1 MGCVTS
7 SVKVSDR
14 RACTIE
20 SEIGVVS
27 SGSRIGWYRA
37 PAASA
42 ALGELAQGNLDKFHA
57 ILGPTVPLSH
67 HIFRAPTR
75 FYKTG
80 VAFMAWLNDHQSLTP
95 ITDLLNNRGTMG
107 DGVIDIPRIRGWM
120 EAEGYAGFS
129 EV

>member
-1 MGCVTS
+1 MTLTMRNSLLV
-7 SVKVSDR
+7 
-14 RACTIE
+14 
-20 SEIGVVS
+20 IGS
-27 SGSRIGWYRA
+27 MTTTCKAKAMHCWASFDAMA